1 MTETLENVV
10 NVYGLSPIQQGM
22 LYHTISARESGVYV
36 NQVAVTLKG
45 DIDRD
50 KLIETLQ
57 VVCSRHDA
65 LRSFC
70 VWNGTEEPLQV
81 VCEQIEFPVTQL
93 DWRNNDQELQRQNLL
108 SLVETNRRTGID
120 PTDAPLLRFFL
131 CRCDENKYVLLFL
144 FHHIVL
150 DGWSSQTLFDEILTA
165 YDHPLTESPAFQF
178 GNYVEHLSQR
188 DVDAEREFWQRELSG
203 FSRVNQLRPSIS
215 PPSTSTEH
223 RQVSC
228 FLTTEQTQKLR
239 NFAKENQVTL
249 STVVRALWSLTVS
262 RYSGGDTDI
271 VFGVTNAGRP
281 AGLYGIES
289 GVGCFINTIPFRIKI
304 DRDQSLR
311 QWLYEIQ
318 QNYARSSQWETS
330 ALPDIQKHSE
340 IGAGK
345 SLFES
350 ILVFENY
357 PQRDA
362 GSHSISIENADYFE
376 QSSYPLALLVD
387 PKNKMEFIFL
397 HDRNLFPDALIDR
410 LMEHLVW
417 LSDQI
422 TSESAETIKVL
433 CGVPENVTMTTP
445 VDTSVWPE
453 FQFIDQ
459 LISQHAEDSPNH
471 PAIVF
476 NDQTLTYRDFD
487 FKSNQIAN
495 TLIDSGV
502 GPNSVVAICAENSI
516 EMLAGIL
523 GVLKAGG
530 SYVPIDPSY
539 PEQHIRHVIQDA
551 NVAVV
556 LTTKASSG
564 ALPTGMAN
572 PVFIEQVFESADGQ
586 TKPKPIGLRSPED
599 LAYLI
604 YTSGSSGLPKGVQI
618 THANLAYSNWARSQY
633 YERNPNVFLLLSSFA
648 FDSSVVGIF
657 WTLSTGGTL
666 VLPKADDR
674 TDIHALVSLIQNQR
688 ISHLLCLP
696 TLYHSILEAA
706 NGNELDTLET
716 AIVAGE
722 SLSGRVIETHFARLP
737 NTELHNEYGPTEATV
752 WVTAHPVRREDAQNV
767 VPIGKPIAGAT
778 VSILDAQQ
786 QPVGWGVRG
795 EICIE
800 GPGVAKGYLNQTEL
814 TSQKFIETDD
824 GSGNRS
830 RMYRTGD
837 LGYLGDDGSIIFA
850 GRLDRQIKIRG
861 HRVELGAVETAM
873 GQLDGVDEAHAIG
886 WAPENQSSAQSL
898 IAYAIAQKVSVS
910 NLLQQLRR
918 QLPAPMVPK
927 HIYLVDSFPRLANGK
942 VDLGRLPSP
951 ELGEANTETIGP
963 ENETQTKLLEIWR
976 SVLGMSDICCASGS
990 FFEIGGDSLASIQ
1003 LISKINTVFGK
1014 RLSPID
1020 LMEAPTIR
1028 QLANLLYEDSPVV
1041 KSKILIRF
1049 NNLSKGIPLVCVH
1062 AGNLDALY
1070 FRFLASH
1077 FSDRPVIALQSRGLD
1092 GKEKTLSSISD
1103 IAEDYLNEISKVLGS
1118 SLHPD
1123 SFSCDLVGYCLG
1135 ASVALE
1141 MTKRLE
1147 DRGCRVRSLS
1157 IVDSGINLPVRKVYR
1172 NTVARV
1178 RAEYNSISSWLPR
1191 YLWRFLTPT
1200 LFKFKR
1206 SVWKW
1211 RMKNSPDPKKVDEF
1225 FRWSVR
1231 QDVITGHYA
1240 HISSKVQTPTLL
1252 VRSSE
1257 SAADPG
1263 KSFHFDLKQ
1272 YAVGG
1277 FSVAIVEGQ
1286 HVQTLLEPMV
1296 EHVANAIRKHIDTAS
1311 SREIDKR
1318 VQ

>member
-1 MTETLENVV
+1 MTEALENVTD
-10 NVYGLSPIQQGM
+10 VYGLSPIQQGM

-50 KLIETLQ
+50 KLIATLQ
-57 VVCSRHDA
+57 AVCSRHHA

-70 VWNGTEEPLQV
+70 VWNGIEEPLQV
-81 VCEQIEFPVTQL
+81 VCDQIEFPVTQL
-93 DWRNNDQELQRQNLL
+93 DWRNDDQELQRQNLL
-108 SLVETNRRTGID
+108 SLVETNRRKGVD
-120 PTDAPLLRFFL
+120 PTEAPLLRFFL
-131 CRCDENKYVLLFL
+131 CRCDENQYVLLFL

-165 YDHPLTESPAFQF
+165 YDHPLIESPAFQY
-178 GNYVEHLSQR
+178 GSYVEYLSQR
-188 DVDAEREFWQRELSG
+188 DVDAECEFWQGELSG
-203 FSRVNQLRPSIS
+203 FSNANQLGSPIS
-215 PPSTSTEH
+215 PPSASTDH

-239 NFAKENQVTL
+239 NLAKENQVTL

-262 RYSGGDTDI
+262 RYSGGDTDV

-281 AGLYGIES
+281 ADLYGIES
-289 GVGCFINTIPFRIKI
+289 GIGCFINTIPFRIKI
-304 DRDQSLR
+304 DPDQSLR
-311 QWLYEIQ
+311 QWLHEIQ
-318 QNYARSSQWETS
+318 RSYARSSPWETS

-357 PQRDA
+357 PQRDTNT
-362 GSHSISIENADYFE
+362 HSISIEDADYFE

-387 PKNKMEFIFL
+387 PKNEMEFIFL
-397 HDRNLFPDALIDR
+397 HDRNLFSDALIER
-410 LMEHLVW
+410 LMEHLIW
-417 LSDQI
+417 LSDQM
-422 TSESAETIKVL
+422 TSESVETLKVL
-433 CGVPENVTMTTP
+433 CSVPDDVKTI
-445 VDTSVWPE
+445 TSADNFVLPE

-459 LISQHAEDSPNH
+459 LISQQAEGSPDH
-471 PAIVF
+471 PAVVF
-476 NDQTLTYRDFD
+476 NDQTLTYREFD
-487 FKSNQIAN
+487 VKSNQIAN
-495 TLIDSGV
+495 TLIDRGV
-502 GPNSVVAICAENSI
+502 GPDAVVAICVENSI
-516 EMLAGIL
+516 EMLVGIL

-539 PEQHIRHVIQDA
+539 PEQHVRHVIQDA

-556 LTTKASSG
+556 LTNQASSA
-564 ALPTGMAN
+564 ALPTGMVN
-572 PVFIEQVFESADGQ
+572 PVFFKQVFDTADGQ
-586 TKPKPIGLRSPED
+586 MKPELIGFRSPED

-633 YERNPNVFLLLSSFA
+633 YKSSPGVFLLLSSFA

-657 WTLSTGGTL
+657 WTLSAGGTL
-666 VLPKADDR
+666 VLPKADER
-674 TDIHALVSLIQNQR
+674 TDVHALVTLIQNQGV
-688 ISHLLCLP
+688 SHLLCLP
-696 TLYHSILEAA
+696 ALYHSILEAA
-706 NGNELDTLET
+706 NGDELDTLDT

-722 SLSGRVIETHFARLP
+722 SLSGRVVEAHFARLP
-737 NTELHNEYGPTEATV
+737 NAELHNEYGPTEATV
-752 WVTAHPVRREDAQNV
+752 WMTAHPVDPKDAKNV

-786 QPVGWGVRG
+786 QPVGWGAKG

-800 GPGVAKGYLNQTEL
+800 GPGVAKGYLNQAEL
-814 TSQKFIETDD
+814 TLRKFMEADD
-824 GSGNRS
+824 GSGKLR

-837 LGYLGDDGSIIFA
+837 LGYRRDDGSIVFA

-873 GQLDGVDEAHAIG
+873 GQLDGVKEAHAIE
-886 WAPENQSSAQSL
+886 WAPENQSAAQSL
-898 IAYAIAQKVSVS
+898 IAYAIAQKVSTS

-942 VDLGRLPSP
+942 VDLSRLPSP
-951 ELGEANTETIGP
+951 ELGQANTETIDP
-963 ENETQTKLLEIWR
+963 ENETQTKLLEIWH

-1028 QLANLLYEDSPVV
+1028 QLAHLLYDDSPIV

-1092 GKEKTLSSISD
+1092 GEEKTLSSISD
-1103 IAEDYLNEISKVLGS
+1103 IAEDYLNEISKVVGPP
-1118 SLHPD
+1118 LHPD

-1141 MTKRLE
+1141 MAKRLE
-1147 DRGCRVRSLS
+1147 DRGCRARSLS
-1157 IVDSGINLPVRKVYR
+1157 IVDSGIKLPVRNVYR
-1172 NTVARV
+1172 NTVAHV
-1178 RAEYNSISSWLPR
+1178 RAEHKSISAWLPR
-1191 YLWRFLTPT
+1191 YLWRFVTPA

-1211 RMKNSPDPKKVDEF
+1211 RMKNSSDSKEVDEF
-1225 FRWSVR
+1225 YRWSVR
-1231 QDVITGHYA
+1231 QDVIAGHYA
-1240 HISSKVQTPTLL
+1240 HAPSKVQTPTLL
-1252 VRSSE
+1252 VRSTE
-1257 SAADPG
+1257 SAADPS
-1263 KSFHFDLKQ
+1263 KSCHYDLKQ

-1277 FSVAIVEGQ
+1277 FSVVTVEGE
-1286 HVQTLLEPMV
+1286 HMQTLLEPMV
-1296 EHVANAIRKHIDTAS
+1296 EHVASAIRKHIDSAS
-1311 SREIDKR
+1311 SSDADKR

>member
-1 MTETLENVV
+1 MTETLENVTD
-10 NVYGLSPIQQGM
+10 VYGLSPIQQGM
-22 LYHTISARESGVYV
+22 LYHTISTRESGIYV
-36 NQVAVTLKG
+36 SQVAATLKG
-45 DIDRD
+45 DINQD
-50 KLIETLQ
+50 KLIATLQ
-57 VVCSRHDA
+57 AVCSRHYA

-70 VWNGTEEPLQV
+70 VWDGIEQPLQV
-81 VCEQIEFPVTQL
+81 VCDQIEFPVTQL
-93 DWRNNDQELQRQNLL
+93 DWRNDDPELQRQNLL
-108 SLVETNRRTGID
+108 SLVETNRRTGVD

-131 CRCDENKYVLLFL
+131 CRCDDNRYVLLFL

-150 DGWSSQTLFDEILTA
+150 DGWSTQTLFDEILTA
-165 YDHPLTESPAFQF
+165 YDHPLTESPAFQY
-178 GNYVEHLSQR
+178 GSYVEYLSQR
-188 DVDAEREFWQRELSG
+188 DVDAEREFWQSELSG
-203 FSRVNQLRPSIS
+203 FSRANQLGLAIS
-215 PPSTSTEH
+215 SASTFTDH

-228 FLTTEQTQKLR
+228 FFTTEQTQKLR
-239 NFAKENQVTL
+239 KLARENHVTL

-262 RYSGGDTDI
+262 RYSGGDTDV

-281 AGLYGIES
+281 AGLYGVES
-289 GVGCFINTIPFRIKI
+289 GVGCFMNTIPFRIKI
-304 DRDQSLR
+304 DPDQSLR
-311 QWLYEIQ
+311 QWLHEIQ
-318 QNYARSSQWETS
+318 QSYARSSLWETS
-330 ALPDIQKHSE
+330 ALADIQKHSE
-340 IGAGK
+340 VGAGK

-357 PQRDA
+357 PQPDTNT
-362 GSHSISIENADYFE
+362 HSISIEDTDYFE
-376 QSSYPLALLVD
+376 QSNYPLALLVD
-387 PKNKMEFIFL
+387 PKEEMEFIFL
-397 HDRNLFPDALIDR
+397 HDRNLFSDALIDR

-417 LSDQI
+417 LSDQM
-422 TSESAETIKVL
+422 TSEPVETLKVL
-433 CGVPENVTMTTP
+433 CGVPEHVGTI
-445 VDTSVWPE
+445 TSANPFVSPE

-459 LISQHAEDSPNH
+459 LISQHAEDSPGH
-471 PAIVF
+471 TAVIF
-476 NDQTLTYRDFD
+476 DDQTLTYREFD

-502 GPNSVVAICAENSI
+502 GPGSVVAICVENSI
-516 EMLAGIL
+516 EMLVGIL

-539 PEQHIRHVIQDA
+539 PEQHVRHVIQDA
-551 NVAVV
+551 NAVVV
-556 LTTKASSG
+556 LTTQASSVV
-564 ALPTGMAN
+564 LPSGVVN
-572 PVFIEQVFESADGQ
+572 PVFIEQVFDTADGQ
-586 TKPKPIGLRSPED
+586 TKPESIGLRSPED

-633 YERNPNVFLLLSSFA
+633 YKSSPSVFLLLSSFA

-666 VLPKADDR
+666 VLPKTDER
-674 TDIHALVSLIQNQR
+674 TDIHALVSLIQNQAV
-688 ISHLLCLP
+688 SHLLCLP
-696 TLYHSILEAA
+696 ALYQSILEAA
-706 NGNELDTLET
+706 NGDELNTLDT

-722 SLSGRVIETHFARLP
+722 SLSGRVVEAHFARLP
-737 NTELHNEYGPTEATV
+737 KAELHNEYGPTEATV
-752 WVTAHPVRREDAQNV
+752 WVTAHPVEPEDAQNI

-786 QPVGWGVRG
+786 QPVGWGAMG

-814 TSQKFIETDD
+814 TLQKFMETDD
-824 GSGNRS
+824 GSGLLR
-830 RMYRTGD
+830 RIYRTGD
-837 LGYLGDDGSIIFA
+837 LGYRREDGSIVFS

-873 GQLDGVDEAHAIG
+873 RQLDGVKESHAIG
-886 WAPENQSSAQSL
+886 WAPENQSAAQSL
-898 IAYAIAQKVSVS
+898 IAYTIAQNVSTS
-910 NLLQQLRR
+910 NLLQQLRGK
-918 QLPAPMVPK
+918 LPAPMVPK

-942 VDLGRLPSP
+942 VDLGGLPSP
-951 ELGEANTETIGP
+951 ELAEATAKTIDP

-1003 LISKINTVFGK
+1003 LISKINSVFGK

-1020 LMEAPTIR
+1020 LMDAPTIR
-1028 QLANLLYEDSPVV
+1028 QLANLLYDDSPVV

-1092 GKEKTLSSISD
+1092 GEEKTLSSISD
-1103 IAEDYLNEISKVLGS
+1103 IAEDYLNEISRVLGS
-1118 SLHPD
+1118 PLHPD

-1135 ASVALE
+1135 TSVALE
-1141 MTKRLE
+1141 MAKRLE
-1147 DRGCRVRSLS
+1147 DRGCRARSLS
-1157 IVDSGINLPVRKVYR
+1157 AVDSPVKWPVRQVYR

-1178 RAEYNSISSWLPR
+1178 RAEHKSISAWLPR
-1191 YLWRFLTPT
+1191 YFWRFVAPSWCKL
-1200 LFKFKR
+1200 KR

-1211 RMKNSPDPKKVDEF
+1211 RMKNSSDPKEVDEF
-1225 FRWSVR
+1225 YRWSVR
-1231 QDVITGHYA
+1231 QQVIAGHHA
-1240 HISSKVQTPTLL
+1240 HVPSKVQAPALL
-1252 VRSSE
+1252 VRSTE
-1257 SAADPG
+1257 SAADPK

-1277 FSVAIVEGQ
+1277 FTVVTVEGQ
-1286 HVQTLLEPMV
+1286 HTQTLLEPMV
-1296 EHVANAIRKHIDTAS
+1296 AHVASAIRKHIDTAS
-1311 SREIDKR
+1311 SRDDDKR
-1318 VQ
+1318 PQ

>member
-1 MTETLENVV
+1 MTETLENVAD
-10 NVYGLSPIQQGM
+10 VYGLSPIQLGM
-22 LYHTISARESGVYV
+22 LYHTISARDSGVYV

-50 KLIETLQ
+50 KLIATLQ
-57 VVCSRHDA
+57 AVCSRHDA

-70 VWNGTEEPLQV
+70 VWDGIAEPLQV
-81 VCEQIEFPVTQL
+81 VREQIEFPVTQL
-93 DWRNNDQELQRQNLL
+93 DWRSDDQDLQREKLL
-108 SLVETNRRTGID
+108 SLVETNRREGVD

-131 CRCDENKYVLLFL
+131 CCCDENRYVLLFL

-165 YDHPLTESPAFQF
+165 YDHPLTESPAFQY
-178 GNYVEHLSQR
+178 GSYVEYLSQR
-188 DVDAEREFWQRELSG
+188 DVDAEREFWQSELSG
-203 FSRVNQLRPSIS
+203 FSRANQLGSPNS
-215 PPSTSTEH
+215 PPSTFTDH

-228 FLTTEQTQKLR
+228 FLTAEQTQKLR
-239 NFAKENQVTL
+239 NLARENQVTL

-281 AGLYGIES
+281 ADLYGIES
-289 GVGCFINTIPFRIKI
+289 GIGCFINTIPFRIKI
-304 DRDQSLR
+304 DPNKSLH
-311 QWLYEIQ
+311 QWLQEIQ
-318 QNYARSSQWETS
+318 QKYARSSRWATS

-340 IGAGK
+340 VGAGE

-357 PQRDA
+357 PQRDTNT
-362 GSHSISIENADYFE
+362 HSISIENADYFE

-387 PKNKMEFIFL
+387 PKEDLEFIFL
-397 HDRNLFPDALIDR
+397 HDRNLFSDALIDR
-410 LMEHLVW
+410 LMEHLIW
-417 LSDQI
+417 LSDQM
-422 TSESAETIKVL
+422 TSRSVEALDVL
-433 CGVPENVTMTTP
+433 CGVPEHVRTI
-445 VDTSVWPE
+445 TSAKTFVLPE

-459 LISQHAEDSPNH
+459 LISQHAEGSPDH
-471 PAIVF
+471 PAVVF
-476 NDQTLTYRDFD
+476 NDQTLTYRELD

-495 TLIDSGV
+495 TLIDNGV
-502 GPNSVVAICAENSI
+502 GPNAVVAICVENSI

-530 SYVPIDPSY
+530 SYVPVDPGY
-539 PEQHIRHVIQDA
+539 PEQHVRHVIQDA
-551 NVAVV
+551 NAAVV
-556 LTTKASSG
+556 LTTQASSA
-564 ALPTGMAN
+564 ALPTGMATS
-572 PVFIEQVFESADGQ
+572 VFIEQVFETADGQ
-586 TKPKPIGLRSPED
+586 TKPASIGMRSPED

-633 YERNPNVFLLLSSFA
+633 YKSSPSVFLLLSSFA

-666 VLPKADDR
+666 VLPQTDER
-674 TDIHALVSLIQNQR
+674 TDIHALVSLIQNHGV
-688 ISHLLCLP
+688 SHLLCLP

-706 NGNELDTLET
+706 NGDELDSLDT

-722 SLSGRVIETHFARLP
+722 SLPGRVIEAHFAALP
-737 NTELHNEYGPTEATV
+737 SAELHNEYGPTEATV
-752 WVTAHPVRREDAQNV
+752 WMTAHCVDPEDTQNV

-786 QPVGWGVRG
+786 QPVGWGARG
-795 EICIE
+795 EICVE
-800 GPGVAKGYLNQTEL
+800 GPGVAKGYLNQTAL
-814 TSQKFIETDD
+814 TSQKFFETSDD
-824 GSGNRS
+824 SGMR
-830 RMYRTGD
+830 RRIYRTGD
-837 LGYLGDDGSIIFA
+837 LGYRRDDGCIVFT

-873 GQLDGVDEAHAIG
+873 GQLDGVKESHAIG
-886 WAPENQSSAQSL
+886 WAPENQSAAQSL
-898 IAYAIAQKVSVS
+898 IAYAIAQNVSTS
-910 NLLQQLRR
+910 NLLQQLRGK
-918 QLPAPMVPK
+918 LPAPMVPK

-951 ELGEANTETIGP
+951 ELGAATTETIGP
-963 ENETQTKLLEIWR
+963 ENETQEKLLEIWR
-976 SVLGMSDICCASGS
+976 SVLGMSDICCANGS

-1003 LISKINTVFGK
+1003 LISKINSVFGK

-1028 QLANLLYEDSPVV
+1028 QLAHLLYDDSPIV

-1070 FRFLASH
+1070 FRFLANH

-1092 GKEKTLSSISD
+1092 GEEKTLSSISD

-1118 SLHPD
+1118 PLHPD

-1141 MTKRLE
+1141 MAKRLE

-1157 IVDSGINLPVRKVYR
+1157 IVDSGIKLPVRKVYR

-1178 RAEYNSISSWLPR
+1178 RAECSSISAWLPR
-1191 YLWRFLTPT
+1191 YLWRFVTPSWC
-1200 LFKFKR
+1200 KFKR

-1211 RMKNSPDPKKVDEF
+1211 RMKNSSDPKKVDEF

-1240 HISSKVQTPTLL
+1240 HVSSKVQTPALL

-1257 SAADPG
+1257 SAADPT

-1296 EHVANAIRKHIDTAS
+1296 EHVASAIRKHIDTAS
-1311 SREIDKR
+1311 SRDDDKR
-1318 VQ
+1318 TQ